1 MELFCDNSKKV
12 YLCTINIYDKKGSCE
27 RWDSFLFNFFL
38 MSEVHYMTQE
48 GLDKLRED
56 LSALI
61 AERPVISKAI
71 AEARDKGDLSENAE
85 YDAAREAQ
93 GLLEL
98 KISKLQDVIANAK
111 VVDESK
117 INTEQIQMLNKV
129 KMKNLANGAVMEYT
143 LVGES
148 EANFKEGKLAATTPI
163 GRALMGHR
171 KGDIVEVQ
179 VPSGLV
185 KFEILNIS
193 I

>member
-1 MELFCDNSKKV
+1 
-12 YLCTINIYDKKGSCE
+12 
-27 RWDSFLFNFFL
+27 
-38 MSEVHYMTQE
+38 MSEAHYMTQE
-48 GLDKLRED
+48 GLDKLREE
-56 LSALI
+56 LSAMI

-98 KISKLQDVIANAK
+98 KINKLQDIIANAK

-117 INTEQIQMLNKV
+117 INTEQIQMLNRV
-129 KMKNLANGAVMEYT
+129 KMKNLKTNAVVEYT

-171 KGDIVEVQ
+171 KGDIVEVN
-179 VPSGLV
+179 VPSGLL
-185 KFEILNIS
+185 KFEVLEIS

>member
-1 MELFCDNSKKV
+1 MA
-12 YLCTINIYDKKGSCE
+12 
-27 RWDSFLFNFFL
+27 
-38 MSEVHYMTQE
+38 EVHYMTQE
-48 GLDKLRED
+48 GLDKLREE
-56 LSALI
+56 LAQLV

-98 KISKLQDVIANAK
+98 KISKLQGVINNAK
-111 VVDESK
+111 VVDESR
-117 INTEQIQMLNKV
+117 INTEQVQMLNKV
-129 KMKNLANGAVMEYT
+129 KIKNVANGMVMEYT

-171 KGDIVEVQ
+171 KGDLVDVQ
-179 VPSGLV
+179 VPSGLM
-185 KFEILNIS
+185 KFEIIDIS

>member
-1 MELFCDNSKKV
+1 
-12 YLCTINIYDKKGSCE
+12 
-27 RWDSFLFNFFL
+27 
-38 MSEVHYMTQE
+38 MTQE
-48 GLDKLRED
+48 GLDKLREE
-56 LSALI
+56 LAGMI

-98 KISKLQDVIANAK
+98 KINKLQDIIANAK

-117 INTEQIQMLNKV
+117 INTEQIQMLNRV
-129 KMKNLANGAVMEYT
+129 KMKNLNNNTTVEYT

-179 VPSGLV
+179 VPSGIL